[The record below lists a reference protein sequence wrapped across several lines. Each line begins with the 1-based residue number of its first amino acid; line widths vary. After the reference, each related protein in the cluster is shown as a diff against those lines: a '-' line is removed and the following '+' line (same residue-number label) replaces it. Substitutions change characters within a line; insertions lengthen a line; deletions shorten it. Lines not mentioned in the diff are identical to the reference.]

1 MGPTQ
6 RKTQSINLRM
16 APAVKDLLRQAV
28 DREHRTLSNLL
39 ELLIL
44 EHCRRNGIEP
54 TPASDAGATHA
65 IPKHKQRQR

>member
-1 MGPTQ
+1 MGPSQ

-16 APAVKDLLRQAV
+16 APAVKDLLRQAAQ
-28 DREHRTLSNLL
+28 REHRTLSNLL

-54 TPASDAGATHA
+54 VPVADAAEMRA
-65 IPKHKQRQR
+65 VPKRRQRQK